1 VAGSLPHDAVG
12 ILAEVSEEVSPF
24 VVGHIDP
31 SATYCLIN
39 DVVIVVRV
47 DQIGITMGVS
57 WDATTRPAAVS

>member
-1 VAGSLPHDAVG
+1 MTPLGFWPRYQR
-12 ILAEVSEEVSPF
+12 SEPL
-24 VVGHIDP
+24 VVGQINP

-47 DQIGITMGVS
+47 DQIGVTMGVS